1 MLWRWL
7 PLGLSLGW
15 PEKLREMNCYWPHR
29 RVTGARNIYVWTLSH
44 IGAGKPYESYIFRT
58 ARWHKCGCIFWGGGC
73 RLRYSQP
80 QCRRSLG
87 VESEKRAEQ
96 IGEVPLRYIGA
107 KLAEACTELARLGT
121 GWWERRGRRIL
132 TWRQRGHRTALV
144 PISPAGPG
152 RLHDPRR
159 GYIYARKVLMPT
171 HLKCFLS
178 FLSLHYVFDR

>member
-1 MLWRWL
+1 MC
-7 PLGLSLGW
+7 GLS
-15 PEKLREMNCYWPHR
+15 
-29 RVTGARNIYVWTLSH
+29 ATLERGSPTSLTSSVRP
-44 IGAGKPYESYIFRT
+44 GGTSVGVF
-58 ARWHKCGCIFWGGGC
+58 FWGGRMSFEVFSATVSKKPRG
-73 RLRYSQP
+73 R
-80 QCRRSLG
+80 
-87 VESEKRAEQ
+87 KREAGKQ

-171 HLKCFLS
+171 HLKCFPN